1 MQEAWQE
8 VMRLARKKVRAVEYR
23 NWLRPLKPVRWNNGT
38 VTVQV
43 KNGEFQTWF
52 VEHYEGMLRET
63 LEEVLKKPTV
73 IEYSIVDPELFDHA
87 RPEVTA
93 DMKQFPAEF
102 TFDTFIVGSC
112 NHMAYAAGRAV
123 AERPGK
129 AYNPLFIYG
138 GTGLGKTHLLYAI
151 GHAAQVSNPRL
162 RVLYITS
169 ETYMN
174 DMFTYLRLKNMEQF
188 RAKYRDA
195 CDILLVDDVQFLRGP
210 ETQTQ
215 FFHTF
220 NALHAANKQIVFTSD
235 RFPEDL
241 PNIEDRLKSRFE
253 WGLIADINAPLLE
266 TRVAILKNKA
276 EAMGMAL
283 PDDVAL
289 LIADQI
295 RDNIRELES
304 SLKTLQLAS
313 STNGTEITVKLAQDT
328 LKAFFRRRV
337 RNVSCEQVQKAVAH
351 KFGLSVAELRSKS
364 RKKTIARPRHI
375 GMYLCRRLTRS
386 SYPEIGEKFG
396 GRDHSSV
403 MSGTRNIERLVKLDS
418 TLRIIVEE
426 LEQKFKR

>member
-8 VMRLARKKVRAVEYR
+8 VMVQARKKVRAVEFR
-23 NWLRPLKPVRWNNGT
+23 TWLKPLRPVRFENGSII
-38 VTVQV
+38 VQV
-43 KNGEFQTWF
+43 KDGEFQSWF
-52 VEHYEGMLRET
+52 VEHYEEMLQET
-63 LEEVLKKPTV
+63 LEEVLKRPIAV
-73 IEYSIVDPELFDHA
+73 EYHITEPELFDHG
-87 RPEVTA
+87 RKENEPFRS
-93 DMKQFPAEF
+93 QFPPEF
-102 TFDTFIVGSC
+102 TFDNFVVGPS

-123 AERPGK
+123 AERPGR

-151 GHAAQVSNPRL
+151 GQAARVRNPKV

-174 DMFTYLRLKNMEQF
+174 DMYTYLRLKNMDQF

-235 RFPEDL
+235 RFPQDL

-253 WGLIADINAPLLE
+253 WGLIADINAPQLE
-266 TRVAILKNKA
+266 TRVAILKHKA
-276 EAMGMAL
+276 EQMSLELTDELAMF
-283 PDDVAL
+283 
-289 LIADQI
+289 IAEKVQE
-295 RDNIRELES
+295 NIRELES
-304 SLKTLQLAS
+304 CLKTLQLAS
-313 STNGTEITVKLAQDT
+313 ITVGQEISEKMAQET
-328 LKAFFRRRV
+328 LKAYFNKRIK
-337 RNVSCEQVQKAVAH
+337 NVSIEQVQKVVAT
-351 KFGLSVAELRSKS
+351 KFGLSVNDLRSKS
-364 RKKTIARPRHI
+364 RKKTVTRPRHI
-375 GMYLCRRLTRS
+375 AMFLSRKLTGS

-403 MSGTRNIERLVKLDS
+403 MSGTRNIEKLAKFDS
-418 TLRIIVEE
+418 TLRILVEE
-426 LEQKFKR
+426 LQQGFRQ